1 MAVLVRWELADEP
14 AASLLNNW
22 PGAVPAVNIMH
33 KSKHVETLQA
43 FNHMFSEFR
52 IVSIIKLAFGVAI
65 ANTCA
70 LWLMMLHKLDFHHNL
85 FQIQEKGIRLSNF
98 TSLNAVNA
106 KTA

>member
-22 PGAVPAVNIMH
+22 PCAVPVVIIMH
-33 KSKHVETLQA
+33 NSNCVKTFRG
-43 FNHMFSEFR
+43 FNIVISEFR